1 MILDFHL
8 HTTNSAEN
16 YGFDEIRRMM
26 RENGVDKAVIFPM
39 KQGSSDE
46 LMRRNLENA
55 KEEDKDLLPF
65 LRLDPKSVRMDDFL
79 EISGKFYGFKLHPR
93 AENFDPFSSAMEPFF
108 EEIARQHK
116 PVIIH
121 SRKENNQNT
130 DPDRLV
136 SLADVYQGINFVF
149 GHFANDSEVFF
160 SKLVERKNAYVE
172 TSIVSSPRI
181 IEMRVKQA
189 GCEKILFGSDFPY
202 SDQEIEL
209 LKIRKARLTDYEKN
223 RILYVNAETLL
234 GLQG

>member
-16 YGFDEIRRMM
+16 YGFDEIRRVM

-65 LRLDPKSVRMDDFL
+65 LRLDPKSVRTGDFL
-79 EISGKFYGFKLHPR
+79 KISGKFYGFKLHPR
-93 AENFDPFSSAMEPFF
+93 AENFDPFSSALEPFF

-130 DPDRLV
+130 DPDRIIG
-136 SLADVYQGINFVF
+136 LADMYPDINFVF

-160 SKLVERKNAYVE
+160 GKLNERKNAYVE
-172 TSIVSSPRI
+172 TSIVSSPKI
-181 IEMRVKQA
+181 IEIRVKQV
-189 GCEKILFGSDFPY
+189 GCGKILFGSDFPY

-209 LKIRKARLTDYEKN
+209 LKIRKAGLSDYEKD
-223 RILYVNAETLL
+223 RILYANAKNLL